1 MKVLETHLKGCFV
14 IEPPFFKDNRGS
26 FLICFNQQEFE
37 QKTGVPTNFVL
48 DNQSISQYGVL
59 RGLHMQK
66 GAFSQAKLVRVTQGK
81 VLDVVVDARKNS
93 PTFGETFAI
102 ILSADDNKQLFIPRG
117 FLHGFAVLENN
128 TIFSYKC
135 DNYYNKE
142 AEIGVMFNDAD
153 LKIDWMLKKEAI
165 ILSEKDKF
173 LMSFGEFQE
182 ELLIFDNL

>member
-1 MKVLETHLKGCFV
+1 MKVTETHLQGCFV
-14 IEPPFFKDNRGS
+14 IEPPFFRDNRGS
-26 FLICFNQQEFE
+26 FLICFNQAEFE
-37 QKTGVPTNFVL
+37 KETGIKTNFVL
-48 DNQSISQYGVL
+48 DNQSISQRGVL

-66 GAFSQAKLVRVTQGK
+66 GEFAQAKLVRVTQGK

-93 PTFGETFAI
+93 PTFGESFSI
-102 ILSADDNKQLFIPRG
+102 ILSSEDNKQLFIPRG

-142 AEIGVMFNDAD
+142 AEIGVMFNDTD
-153 LKIDWMLKKEAI
+153 LKIGWMLKKEDI

-173 LMSFGEFQE
+173 LMSFQEFQKE
-182 ELLIFDNL
+182 F

>member
-1 MKVLETHLKGCFV
+1 MKVIETHLKGCFV

-26 FLICFNQQEFE
+26 FLICFNEEEFRN
-37 QKTGVPTNFVL
+37 QTGLFTNFVL

-66 GAFSQAKLVRVTQGK
+66 GEFAQAKLVRVTHGK

-93 PTFGETFAI
+93 PTFGESFSI
-102 ILSADDNKQLFIPRG
+102 ILSSEDNKQLFIPRG

-135 DNYYNKE
+135 DNYYNFD
-142 AEIGVMFNDAD
+142 AEVGVMYNDTD
-153 LKIDWMLKKEAI
+153 LKIDWMLKEDEI
-165 ILSEKDKF
+165 ILSEKDKT
-173 LMSFGEFQE
+173 
-182 ELLIFDNL
+182 LIKLKSLIYML